1 MRLKIQP
8 VMKGVIII
16 TFLGVDITTHNH
28 REEYLVELAK
38 LKHQDAQRQANAGYS
53 ITEETL
59 NQIYHMIK
67 DMYFL
72 EMLNSEQYQ
81 IISVHFEKF
90 RIDKLELKEKNERRF
105 KVGKL
110 K

>member
-1 MRLKIQP
+1 
-8 VMKGVIII
+8 
-16 TFLGVDITTHNH
+16 
-28 REEYLVELAK
+28 
-38 LKHQDAQRQANAGYS
+38 
-53 ITEETL
+53 
-59 NQIYHMIK
+59 
-67 DMYFL
+67 MYFL

-90 RIDKLELKEKNERRF
+90 RMDTIEIKEKNEKRF

>member
-1 MRLKIQP
+1 
-8 VMKGVIII
+8 MKGGVII

-28 REEYLVELAK
+28 REEYFVELAK
-38 LKHQDAQRQANAGYS
+38 RKHKDAQRQANAGYS

-90 RIDKLELKEKNERRF
+90 RIDTIEIKEKNEKRF

-110 K
+110 KL

>member
-53 ITEETL
+53 ITEET
-59 NQIYHMIK
+59 
-67 DMYFL
+67 
-72 EMLNSEQYQ
+72 
-81 IISVHFEKF
+81 
-90 RIDKLELKEKNERRF
+90 
-105 KVGKL
+105 
-110 K
+110 